1 MRFGFWMPVFGGW
14 LRNVEEEGMPATF
27 VYQRLLAQQADR
39 DGWDV
44 TLIAELNLNDIKGPE
59 ADCLEAWMTAAAL
72 APLTERLE
80 LMAAVRP
87 NFRLPALVAKEAAT
101 IDRIS
106 NGRFTLN
113 VVSAWWETEARQYGA
128 TWIEHD
134 ERYARTE
141 EFLAVLKGMWT
152 KEEYTLEGRYYTI
165 KNARLAPK
173 PVQRPWPTL
182 YAGGESPAAKDLI
195 ARECDAYLM
204 HGDPPD
210 ALAAKIEDMRTRRA
224 KHPELPPLKFGVA
237 GYAIVRS
244 SDAEVKKEIA
254 RITDVRASARGY
266 ASYQDFIKG
275 SQLETTVSLEDYSV
289 SNRGLRTGLVG
300 TPEQVAGQARA
311 LERIGID
318 LLLLQSSPQ
327 REEMQRFSEDVFPLV
342 RV

>member
-1 MRFGFWMPVFGGW
+1 IMRI
-14 LRNVEEEGMPATF
+14 E
-27 VYQRLLAQQADR
+27 
-39 DGWDV
+39 
-44 TLIAELNLNDIKGPE
+44 LISAVGPH
-59 ADCLEAWMTAAAL
+59 M
-72 APLTERLE
+72 
-80 LMAAVRP
+80 
-87 NFRLPALVAKEAAT
+87 RLPELVAKETAT

-106 NGRFTLN
+106 GGRFTLD
-113 VVSAWWETEARQYGA
+113 VVSAWWESESLQYGG
-128 TWIEHD
+128 TWVAHD
-134 ERYARTE
+134 ERYARTA

-152 KEEYTLEGRYYTI
+152 KDEFSLEGRYYTI

-266 ASYQDFIKG
+266 ASYQEFIKG
-275 SQLETTVSLEDYSV
+275 SQLYT
-289 SNRGLRTGLVG
+289 
-300 TPEQVAGQARA
+300 
-311 LERIGID
+311 
-318 LLLLQSSPQ
+318 
-327 REEMQRFSEDVFPLV
+327 
-342 RV
+342 